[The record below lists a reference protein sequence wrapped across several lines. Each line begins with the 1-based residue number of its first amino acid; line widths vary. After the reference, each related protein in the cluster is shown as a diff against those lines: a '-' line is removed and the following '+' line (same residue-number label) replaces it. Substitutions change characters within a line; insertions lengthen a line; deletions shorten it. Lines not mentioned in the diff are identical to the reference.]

1 MSKVICP
8 NCGSEKL
15 TYFKEFCITR
25 YYLLDK
31 NNNPTKKCT
40 KKIEDSCNMPENWQ
54 CLDCDYI
61 FGGTANI

>member
-15 TYFKEFCITR
+15 TYFKEFCTIR

-40 KKIEDSCNMPENWQ
+40 KKKEDSCNMPEN
-54 CLDCDYI
+54 
-61 FGGTANI
+61 